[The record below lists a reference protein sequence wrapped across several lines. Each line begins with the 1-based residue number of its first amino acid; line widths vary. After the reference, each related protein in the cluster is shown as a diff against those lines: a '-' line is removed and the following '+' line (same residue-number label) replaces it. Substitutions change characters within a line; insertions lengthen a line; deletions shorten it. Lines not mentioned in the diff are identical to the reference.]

1 MKRNWTIEEV
11 NYLQDSV
18 GHIQVLTIAQNL
30 NRSEQSVQ
38 LKMKRLGI
46 ANTKA
51 QFGLITVGE
60 LSNLLKI
67 ERNIVCGWIRNHGL
81 NCVLKTTRSSRKF
94 WFVNPIDFWSWAE
107 QNKHKIDFSKVEP
120 HSIPPEPEWL
130 KVERAKPKE
139 ESVYKSWTTQEVKD
153 LLHLISLGKSYEDV
167 AKKLSRT
174 TTSVE
179 RKYMRS
185 RAYAN

>member
-1 MKRNWTIEEV
+1 MRRNWTIEEV
-11 NYLQDSV
+11 TYLEENV
-18 GHIQVLTIAQNL
+18 GKFQVSTIARNL
-30 NRSEQSVQ
+30 NRSEQSVL

-60 LSNLLKI
+60 LSKLLKI
-67 ERNIVCGWIRNHGL
+67 ERNIVCGWVRNHGL
-81 NCVLKTTRSSRKF
+81 KCIQKSTRSSKKF
-94 WFVNPIDFWSWAE
+94 WFVNPMDFWSWAE
-107 QNKHKIDFSKVEP
+107 QNKRKIDFSKIEP

-130 KVERAKPKE
+130 KVERSKTKE
-139 ESVYKSWTTQEVKD
+139 ESIYKSWTTKEIKD

-179 RKYMRS
+179 RKYTRS
-185 RAYAN
+185 RKYG